1 MFGER
6 ESGLVALTTFPL
18 VSLGQTPI
26 QEARLSF
33 AMVVLRVWNALEKEK
48 MMARLRRGKGGPPG
62 GGKCPTLEAL
72 PPGWNRIDVR
82 KLNGIRAKYYLAPSG
97 MRYWN
102 FILFR
107 LYLFLQDANAES
119 LVVNLCLFSYT
130 LGAIYFHDF
139 YRYTLLESALQQ
151 AKDDAESML
160 DAEFEDAKEDFA
172 DVLEDEEEEFED
184 AKEEQEEERGT
195 KRKREV
201 VIIFLFFH

>member
-1 MFGER
+1 M
-6 ESGLVALTTFPL
+6 
-18 VSLGQTPI
+18 
-26 QEARLSF
+26 
-33 AMVVLRVWNALEKEK
+33 
-48 MMARLRRGKGGPPG
+48 
-62 GGKCPTLEAL
+62 
-72 PPGWNRIDVR
+72 
-82 KLNGIRAKYYLAPSG
+82 
-97 MRYWN
+97 
-102 FILFR
+102 
-107 LYLFLQDANAES
+107 
-119 LVVNLCLFSYT
+119 CLFSYT

-201 VIIFLFFH
+201 LIIFVVFPLVCVCLFVYLLRLCSVCVQIYLPASTSLDVLVDHPKTLFI